1 MIVKSWS
8 ISAISTLALV
18 MAGIG
23 QCRATVLSWVVSQQG
38 FLDLIQD
45 DAAAAGTG
53 DLPGRGRDPIGYAL
67 AALEMTRDD
76 IQTASL
82 SGSAGRAASARAAF
96 TTLPLG
102 ASSGTNVDE
111 PAAKIVIGGPETF
124 ASQNPAAVG
133 RARLES
139 FIGTVGDGPVATD
152 RKPGG
157 TVFLQPGSR
166 YEFRDPTFT
175 ARATKDSSARYPM
188 DDGRTAI
195 AMDGVLSRQQ
205 TGGTA
210 SVQAARRPGVAT
222 TPVDDTVTAPARLD
236 ATRLATIFGYAPP
249 VAGPGNNAS
258 VSASFGI
265 AITASRALAPVES
278 KATGAVRIGQAQL
291 VHAEPST
298 GGRGQALWFDSV
310 DAVVKYYRFLDYTR
324 IAIPA
329 RAAEPSG
336 IRSYLS
342 PSVSADPMETA
353 THYLAAELD
362 RASVGTADMSVQG
375 FFVGTPVGA
384 LVNLGAP
391 AAEREI
397 VPAPLDDRMIG
408 GAGPLDNSLALP

>member
-1 MIVKSWS
+1 
-8 ISAISTLALV
+8 
-18 MAGIG
+18 
-23 QCRATVLSWVVSQQG
+23 
-38 FLDLIQD
+38 
-45 DAAAAGTG
+45 
-53 DLPGRGRDPIGYAL
+53 
-67 AALEMTRDD
+67 
-76 IQTASL
+76 
-82 SGSAGRAASARAAF
+82 
-96 TTLPLG
+96 
-102 ASSGTNVDE
+102 
-111 PAAKIVIGGPETF
+111 
-124 ASQNPAAVG
+124 
-133 RARLES
+133 
-139 FIGTVGDGPVATD
+139 
-152 RKPGG
+152 
-157 TVFLQPGSR
+157 
-166 YEFRDPTFT
+166 
-175 ARATKDSSARYPM
+175 M